1 MLLPM
6 SGRVISLAALIA
18 VLACASV
25 AAAAGPAASL
35 PAGWS
40 HAEINV
46 IGAGGK
52 PHTLIFDRG
61 RVQSVGASS
70 LTLKERDGSVVTIRV
85 APNAVVRIGGRL
97 ASFDQIRPGF
107 RATTLGI
114 DGLPATRVVVTRP
127 GRLRRL
133 AARLAALARPAG

>member
-1 MLLPM
+1 MP
-6 SGRVISLAALIA
+6 GRVLPLAALIA
-18 VLACASV
+18 TLGCAGV
-25 AAAAGPAASL
+25 AAAAGPEASL

-46 IGAGGK
+46 IGARGQ

-85 APNAVVRIGGRL
+85 APNAVVRIGGRRVSL
-97 ASFDQIRPGF
+97 DQVRPGYQ
-107 RATTLGI
+107 ATTRGV
-114 DGLPATRVVVTRP
+114 DGLPATRVVVTRLL
-127 GRLRRL
+127 RLG
-133 AARLAALARPAG
+133 RLAALARAAG